1 MPPACGG
8 VGWGGVG
15 REEGAGEKERR
26 WGGER
31 RRGDGEDAF
40 YVPPSLTTPAA
51 LLAVVF
57 A

>member
-1 MPPACGG
+1 